1 MHLPLKLSPN
11 IRNIKRLFL
20 GPGALQ
26 STAREVEVLCPE
38 ERGEF
43 IPSTYLDG
51 QLDKVTGAARGT
63 DLAAQ
68 LSPLT
73 NRNIVHAPTIAYH
86 IDNAVLLN
94 GSIYSGNMRHF
105 LYPKPS
111 QSAAAV
117 PTHMK
122 KAALAS
128 TMLGVKYFG
137 HWLKDDCTQYL
148 LAEEHGALSVP
159 PLYAPAHQSLYETYF
174 SQKWTPI
181 SQARI
186 DHLIVYQDFSQNSLK
201 RRRYQLLTSRIRSHL
216 VPKSPALVYLKR
228 GTTGVARLVAN
239 EDEIIEA
246 LVKKSFVVVDIASDS
261 LETIIT
267 SLIDAKIV
275 VTMEGSHFWHCWFS
289 PENRSGVITL
299 QPPDRF
305 TSIAKGWLDAVSAR
319 FGLVVGDKRE
329 GASWFSISDI
339 LKTVDLMA
347 SDLARS
353 GNQ

>member
-1 MHLPLKLSPN
+1 
-11 IRNIKRLFL
+11 
-20 GPGALQ
+20 
-26 STAREVEVLCPE
+26 
-38 ERGEF
+38 
-43 IPSTYLDG
+43 
-51 QLDKVTGAARGT
+51 
-63 DLAAQ
+63 
-68 LSPLT
+68 
-73 NRNIVHAPTIAYH
+73 
-86 IDNAVLLN
+86 
-94 GSIYSGNMRHF
+94 
-105 LYPKPS
+105 
-111 QSAAAV
+111 
-117 PTHMK
+117 
-122 KAALAS
+122 
-128 TMLGVKYFG
+128 MLGVEYFG

-159 PLYAPAHQSLYETYF
+159 PLYTPAHQSLYESYF
-174 SQKWTPI
+174 SQRWTPV
-181 SQARI
+181 SRARI

-201 RRRYQLLTSRIRSHL
+201 RRRYQVLTSRIRAQL
-216 VPKSPALVYLKR
+216 VPNSPALVYLKR

-239 EDEIIEA
+239 EGEIIEA
-246 LVKKSFVVVDIASDS
+246 LVKKGFVVVDIASDR

-267 SLIDAKIV
+267 SLMEAKIV
-275 VTMEGSHFWHCWFS
+275 VTVEGSHFWHCWFS

-319 FGLVVGDKRE
+319 FGLVVGEKRE